1 MASARYDKSMKLIEE
16 HPEQE
21 EVIRRVIV
29 DAFGRNAE
37 ARLLDDLRSSS
48 DLAIS
53 IVAVEAGEV
62 CGHIAL
68 SRLKSPVGA
77 CALAPLS
84 VLKARQH
91 QGIGSALVR
100 RAVERA
106 RESRYEIIFV
116 VGKPHYY
123 TRFGFKAEE
132 AALFPC
138 RYAGPHFM
146 ALNLT
151 GRRIE
156 PTPVV
161 YARAFDKL
169 E

>member
-1 MASARYDKSMKLIEE
+1 MKLVGE
-16 HPEQE
+16 HFGQE
-21 EVIRRVIV
+21 EAIRRVIV
-29 DAFGRNAE
+29 DAFGRNDE
-37 ARLLDDLRSSS
+37 SRLLEELRSDG

-53 IVAVEAGEV
+53 IVAEEAGEV

-84 VLKARQH
+84 VLRTMQH

-106 RESRYEIIFV
+106 RESGYEIIFV
-116 VGKPHYY
+116 VGKPRYY
-123 TRFGFKAEE
+123 TRFGFKTEE
-132 AALFPC
+132 AASFPC

-146 ALNLT
+146 ALNLI
-151 GRRIE
+151 GRRIK
-156 PTPVV
+156 PAPVV

-169 E
+169 K